1 MVRHM
6 KKALF
11 IFFTVISLLNY
22 AAAAFLLYIHYTQQ
36 NAGMPLL
43 FFMPLLIIGILSG
56 LLSLATKNILKLIL
70 TGLLA
75 KLHILNIVL
84 LIIGNLAF
92 LYYYFSQ

>member
-1 MVRHM
+1 M

-11 IFFTVISLLNY
+11 IFFAVISLLNY
-22 AAAAFLLYIHYTQQ
+22 AAAAFLLYIHYTQKDV
-36 NAGMPLL
+36 GMPLL

-70 TGLLA
+70 TGILV
-75 KLHILNIVL
+75 KLHKLNIVL